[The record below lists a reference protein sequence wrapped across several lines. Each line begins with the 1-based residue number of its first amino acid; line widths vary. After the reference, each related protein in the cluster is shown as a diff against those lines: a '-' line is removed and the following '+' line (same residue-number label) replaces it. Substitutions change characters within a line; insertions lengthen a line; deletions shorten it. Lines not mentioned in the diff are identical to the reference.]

1 MKTILAFFICTIF
14 SIACNAQNDKTFPPP
29 PGTSASTDTSKD
41 DRIFSKVEFEAQ
53 FPGGDA
59 GWRNFLID
67 NLKLTKIGK
76 KLKFEKGQKRIS
88 ETVIVKFIVSKDGS
102 ISEVTIEN
110 EDANPLFKAE
120 AIRVIKDSP
129 NWKPAI
135 QNGRKVNAYRR
146 QPITFV
152 FDKE

>member
-1 MKTILAFFICTIF
+1 MKTLLSLCICIIF
-14 SIACNAQNDKTFPPP
+14 YTVCHAQNNTTVPPVP
-29 PGTSASTDTSKD
+29 VADTTKD
-41 DRIFSKVEFEAQ
+41 ERVFTKVEFEAG

-67 NLKLTKIGK
+67 NLKLTKIGR
-76 KLKFEKGQKRIS
+76 KLKFEKGQKQIS

-102 ISEVTIEN
+102 ISDVTIEN

-129 NWKPAI
+129 NWKPAV

>member
-1 MKTILAFFICTIF
+1 MKSMLLFIFQILSICAMAQTTMDAKD
-14 SIACNAQNDKTFPPP
+14 SIPMNDKVFTKVDVE
-29 PGTSASTDTSKD
+29 AS
-41 DRIFSKVEFEAQ
+41 

-59 GWRNFLID
+59 GWKSFLID

-76 KLKFEKGQKRIS
+76 KLKFEKGQKQIS

-102 ISEVTIEN
+102 IADINIEN
-110 EDANPLFKAE
+110 KEANSLFKEE
-120 AIRVIKDSP
+120 AIRVIKASP
-129 NWKPAI
+129 NWKPAQ

>member
-1 MKTILAFFICTIF
+1 MCH
-14 SIACNAQNDKTFPPP
+14 AQNNTTVPPAP
-29 PGTSASTDTSKD
+29 AADTSKD
-41 DRIFSKVEFEAQ
+41 DRVFTKVEFEAG

-67 NLKLTKIGK
+67 NLKLAKIGK
-76 KLKFEKGQKRIS
+76 KLKFEKGQKQIS

-120 AIRVIKDSP
+120 AIRVIKASP